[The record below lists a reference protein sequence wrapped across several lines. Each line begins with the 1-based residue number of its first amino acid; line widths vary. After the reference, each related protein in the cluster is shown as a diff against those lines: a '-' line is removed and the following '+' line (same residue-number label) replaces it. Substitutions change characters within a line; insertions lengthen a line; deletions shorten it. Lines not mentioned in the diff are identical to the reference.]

1 VNGHGAIVARLTLKR
16 PRVGQLIDL
25 QPTFAHIESVQICHE
40 PEPEFR
46 SLGSA
51 MQVMSDRVLYVL
63 VALSD
68 RLGITTPDPHGLYF
82 GEEHDEA
89 AC

>member
-1 VNGHGAIVARLTLKR
+1 
-16 PRVGQLIDL
+16 
-25 QPTFAHIESVQICHE
+25 
-40 PEPEFR
+40 
-46 SLGSA
+46 